1 MNKII
6 DTHNHLWVCQGESF
20 DWINKDSVIRRDFLI
35 EDLEKTLQTC
45 HVTGSILV
53 QAEANLEE
61 TESLLAIARQSNL
74 VQGVIGWCA
83 VSKGK
88 AVSADLERLLA
99 HSNQLK
105 GIRYLSQGLPAEH
118 LYQADFI
125 EGVRQV
131 GQAGLV
137 YELLVTASQLPAAA
151 KLIERCP
158 DVSFVIEHI
167 AKPAIRT
174 RQINQWQQDISHIAS
189 HYPNVACKVSGLVTE
204 ADLKHWNF
212 DDLSPYLD
220 VVFACFGMERVL
232 FGSDWPVC
240 LLAASYQQW
249 LDVLNQ
255 YFEQNNLT
263 QTQAF
268 YAGNAQKIYGLDQ

>member
-20 DWINKDSVIRRDFLI
+20 DWIDKDSVIRRDFLI
-35 EDLEKTLQTC
+35 EDLEETLQAC
-45 HVTGSILV
+45 HVAGSILV
-53 QAEANLEE
+53 QAEARLEE
-61 TESLLAIARQSNL
+61 TEALLDVAQQSRL
-74 VQGVIGWCA
+74 VQGVIGWCEM
-83 VSKGK
+83 SKGK
-88 AVSADLERLLA
+88 AVCADLARLLA

-118 LYQADFI
+118 LYQANFI
-125 EGVRQV
+125 EGVREV
-131 GQAGLV
+131 GRAGLV
-137 YELLVTASQLPAAA
+137 YELLITADQLPAAA
-151 KLIERCP
+151 KLIECCP
-158 DVSFVIEHI
+158 EVSFVIEHI

-174 RQINQWQQDISHIAS
+174 HQIKQWQQDIGHIAS
-189 HYPNVACKVSGLVTE
+189 HYPNVACKVSGLVIE
-204 ADLKHWNF
+204 ADLQHWCF

-220 VVFACFGMERVL
+220 VVFERFGMERVL

-255 YFEQNNLT
+255 YFTQNNLT
-263 QTQAF
+263 QTQGF
-268 YAGNAQKIYGLDQ
+268 YAGNAQRIYGLDQ